1 MSFREHQHRDDH
13 RDAAAAELGVREGA
27 VAPERRLQLGMAGS
41 GALRWVAVDVTD
53 IVREVRDRL
62 DLTPVAAAALGRAV
76 AGASMLLRLATKTP
90 SRLVLDIRGDGPL
103 RQVLVEVDEEG
114 NIRGTVG

>member
-1 MSFREHQHRDDH
+1 MILKEQLRSQLRDSFGAEPAARE
-13 RDAAAAELGVREGA
+13 AA
-27 VAPERRLQLGMAGS
+27 VAPERRLQAGMAGA

-62 DLTPVAAAALGRAV
+62 DMTPVAAAALGRAV
-76 AGASMLLRLATKTP
+76 AGAAMLLRLATKTP

-103 RQVLVEVDEEG
+103 R
-114 NIRGTVG
+114 

>member
-1 MSFREHQHRDDH
+1 MSRGSPQALMTRAQATMT
-13 RDAAAAELGVREGA
+13 RPA

-62 DLTPVAAAALGRAV
+62 DMTPVAAAAFGRAV
-76 AGASMLLRLATKTP
+76 AGAAMLLRLATKTP

-103 RQVLVEVDEEG
+103 RQVLVEVDA
-114 NIRGTVG
+114 